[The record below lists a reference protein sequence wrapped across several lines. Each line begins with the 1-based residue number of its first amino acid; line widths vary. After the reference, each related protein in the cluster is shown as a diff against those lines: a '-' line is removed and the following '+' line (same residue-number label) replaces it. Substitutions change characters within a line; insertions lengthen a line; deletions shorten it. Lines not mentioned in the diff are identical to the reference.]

1 MTRRIS
7 LVGAVAATLL
17 VVAAPAALADDWGRD
32 RQSGPSIVGSP
43 DRLDHAAAARQQ
55 ELATMLDARERAQAA
70 KLQAQLGA
78 AAEPD
83 VLDRQLL
90 GDGGGRFRID
100 DARGS
105 ATAATIASEPGIQ
118 WSQVGLGAGIGILLA
133 LGMMLALRATRGGQL
148 AH

>member
-7 LVGAVAATLL
+7 LVGAVAATLF

-32 RQSGPSIVGSP
+32 RQSGPSTVGSP

-55 ELATMLDARERAQAA
+55 ELAIMLDARERSQAA
-70 KLQAQLGA
+70 KLYAQVDA
-78 AAEPD
+78 TATPD
-83 VLDRQLL
+83 VFDRHLL

-100 DARGS
+100 DVRGS
-105 ATAATIASEPGIQ
+105 GTAATIASEDGMQ

>member
-1 MTRRIS
+1 MARRIS

-55 ELATMLDARERAQAA
+55 ELETMLDARERAQAA

-90 GDGGGRFRID
+90 GDGGRFRID

-105 ATAATIASEPGIQ
+105 ATAARIASEDGIQ

>member
-55 ELATMLDARERAQAA
+55 ELATMLDARERSQAA
-70 KLQAQLGA
+70 KIQTQLGA

-90 GDGGGRFRID
+90 GDGGRCRID
-100 DARGS
+100 VARGS

-133 LGMMLALRATRGGQL
+133 LGLMLALRATRGGQL